1 MVDIHRNRKSSGVAK
16 TRIHQVVKPIDT
28 MKRLLVFLTLAC
40 LSAVVVAQTFRIED
54 IRVEGLQRVSAG
66 PVFAAL
72 PLQTGDIADTGNI
85 RNAIR
90 SLFATGLFTDVDIA
104 HDGNILIVTVAERPA
119 ISELTI
125 DGNKAIKTEAL
136 TDVMSENGLEEGQIF
151 QQDTL
156 DGILRELRRQYISQ
170 GRYGATVEAD
180 IEDLPNNQIKIAV
193 QIDEGD
199 KSGIRHIN
207 IVGNSVFDDEELADL
222 FELGTTNWISW
233 ITGND
238 AYAREKLQGDI
249 ETLESYYLDRGYLD
263 FNVDSTQVS
272 LSPDKQSVY
281 ITLNI
286 TEGDIYTVSGV
297 ELAGDPI
304 FDEDTLL
311 RLIMLKEG
319 DTFSQ
324 QLMTSSSE
332 YITTLL
338 GNTGYT
344 NAKVEGIPEPDPEEK
359 TVKLTFFVDP
369 AERVYVRRIEF
380 RGNTKTSDEVL
391 RREMRQMEA
400 SSASNAR
407 IEQSKVRLERL
418 GFFKEVTVETT
429 DVPGSTDLMDVQ
441 YTVEEQPS
449 GSIQASLGYAE
460 RSGFMLGGS
469 IQQSNWFGT
478 GKQVGISINTSD
490 YQTAYSFN
498 YMDPYFTPDGV
509 SRGLSAYFRKT
520 NYARI
525 GVAEYS
531 TDTYGLAMNFG
542 YPLSEIQRLNFGLG
556 YSHLAVETGRYAVQ
570 EIIASPAPL
579 DLEANDYVYISQ
591 ADYEQAQLIAAG
603 LASRDI
609 DGDGA
614 VEEFAFDAMP
624 VTSDRLLTET
634 PGFVDKYGDEY
645 DSASANLSWLR
656 STLNRGVLA
665 TRGNSQQ
672 LSLEV
677 TVPGSDLQYYKVEF
691 EAQYFQPLTRALTLR
706 LRTNLGYGD
715 GYGDM
720 DDLPFFENFYGGG
733 FGSVRGFRR
742 SSLGPQSTPPL
753 TYVTTPFEYQF
764 TYDAEG
770 NPTGLAATNR
780 EALVLCE
787 VGEGNSV
794 NPCRDGRL
802 LGRETIT
809 YRDRDSFG
817 GNILVEFGAELIMP
831 LPFIED
837 QRSMQFA
844 AFIDAGNVFDS
855 DCGTYQRSCY
865 DVSLDRISAAAG
877 FGLTWISGFGPLTF
891 SIAKPLHS
899 NPGDEEE
906 FFQFT
911 MGAGF

>member
-1 MVDIHRNRKSSGVAK
+1 M
-16 TRIHQVVKPIDT
+16 KPIYI
-28 MKRLLVFLTLAC
+28 MKRLFVCITLAW
-40 LSAVVVAQTFRIED
+40 LFSVTAAAQTFRIDD

-72 PLQTGDIADTGNI
+72 PLRVGDIADPQNV

-90 SLFATGLFTDVDIA
+90 SLFATGLFTDVSIA
-104 HDGNILIVTVAERPA
+104 RDGGIMIVTVAERPA

-125 DGNKAIKTEAL
+125 EGNKAIKTESL
-136 TDVMSENGLEEGQIF
+136 TEVMSENGLEEGQIF

-156 DGILRELRRQYISQ
+156 DGILRELRRQYIAQ
-170 GRYGATVEAD
+170 GRYGATVEGD
-180 IEDLPNNQIKIAV
+180 ITDLPNNQVKVEIK
-193 QIDEGD
+193 IDEGD

-207 IVGNSVFDDEELADL
+207 IVGNEVFDDEALLEA
-222 FELGTTNWISW
+222 FELDTTNWLSW
-233 ITGND
+233 ISGND

-263 FNVDSTQVS
+263 FNVDSSQVS

-281 ITLNI
+281 ITLNV
-286 TEGDIYTVSGV
+286 TEGEIYTVSEV
-297 ELAGDPI
+297 ALAGDPI
-304 FDEDTLL
+304 LSEELLL
-311 RLIMLKEG
+311 RLILLKEG

-324 QLMTSSSE
+324 QSMTSSSE
-332 YITTLL
+332 YITKLL
-338 GNTGYT
+338 GNSGYT
-344 NAKVEGIPEPDPEEK
+344 NASVEGIPERNPEDH

-369 AERVYVRRIEF
+369 SERVYVRRIEF
-380 RGNTKTSDEVL
+380 RGNTRTDDSVL
-391 RREMRQMEA
+391 RREMRQMEGA
-400 SSASNAR
+400 SASNAR

-429 DVPGSTDLMDVQ
+429 DVPGSADLMDVE

-460 RSGFMLGGS
+460 RSGFMLGAS
-469 IQQSNWFGT
+469 IQQNNWFGT
-478 GKQVGISINTSD
+478 GKQVGLSVNTSD

-509 SRGLSAYFRKT
+509 SRGFSAYFRKT

-525 GVAEYS
+525 GVSSYS
-531 TDTYGLAMNFG
+531 TDTYGLSMNIG

-556 YSHLAVETGRYAVQ
+556 YSNLSVETGRFAVQ
-570 EIIASPAPL
+570 EIKASPLPL
-579 DLEANDYVYISQ
+579 NLEANDYFYIDPEDIDLLEDVQ
-591 ADYEQAQLIAAG
+591 EG
-603 LASRDI
+603 LRDV

-614 VEEFAFDAMP
+614 LEEFQLDTLP
-624 VTSDRLLTET
+624 VTEDLLPNDN
-634 PGFVDKYGDEY
+634 PGFVDKYGDQY
-645 DSASANLSWLR
+645 DSGSVSLGWLR

-672 LSLEV
+672 LSLQV
-677 TVPGSDLQYYKVEF
+677 TVPGSDLQYYKAEF

-720 DDLPFFENFYGGG
+720 TDLPFFENFYGGG

-742 SSLGPQSTPPL
+742 TSLGPKSTPALDYITVP
-753 TYVTTPFEYQF
+753 YEYEL

-770 NPTGLAATNR
+770 NPTGLAATGR
-780 EALVLCE
+780 QAFLLCDIGAE
-787 VGEGNSV
+787 NSI
-794 NPCRDGRL
+794 NACRDGKLR
-802 LGRETIT
+802 GRETT
-809 YRDRDSFG
+809 RDDRGFG
-817 GNILVEFGAELIMP
+817 GNVLVEFGVELIMP

-844 AFIDAGNVFDS
+844 AFIDAGNVFDT
-855 DCGTYQRSCY
+855 DCGAYQINCY
-865 DVSLDRISAAAG
+865 DVSLDKLSASAG
-877 FGLTWISGFGPLTF
+877 LGLTWISGFGPLTF
-891 SIAKPLHS
+891 SMAKALHS